1 MACGRIA
8 LERCGFDIEK
18 YYASEIDKYAIKV
31 AKANYPDIIHI
42 GDVCN
47 VTAEDYQDI
56 DLLMGGSPCQGFSFA
71 GKKLNFDDP
80 RSALFFE
87 FVRILQE
94 VRPKYFLL
102 ENVRMKKEYQDIIT
116 EHLGVEPIM
125 INSALVSAQNRVR
138 LYWTNIPNVEQPEDR
153 GIILRDVL
161 EEYPNDHVKMSDTFV
176 TRQQGKSC
184 LTDMTKHK
192 ASNLS
197 AMEYVK
203 NGRQGDYIACDEN
216 GKPVETVYQYVE
228 HPNYYQFDVSGK
240 GYNSQQD
247 RIRKTE
253 AKSNTLAAG
262 HASIPKVVTRQV
274 SMTEVRTD
282 EANQIRYENRRKHGY
297 DWSPRQLRHLVER
310 TDNKSNAIT
319 PSLTKQHIIKEES
332 AGIWGYPRGVRTSG
346 MKDKNGK
353 TPAVT
358 GSSWQTNNFLSDGIS
373 YRKLT
378 PVECERLQTIPDNY
392 TNYVSNTQRYKMIGN
407 GWTVEVIRHIFK
419 NMKPPTNKVT
429 SDRKNLNTSLI
440 VR

>member
-18 YYASEIDKYAIKV
+18 YYASEIDKYAIEV

-203 NGRQGDYIACDEN
+203 NGRQGDYIACDED
-216 GKPVETVYQYVE
+216 GRPVETVYQYVE

-262 HASIPKVVTRQV
+262 HASIPKVVVGAALRARSKNRDGTRV
-274 SMTEVRTD
+274 EWKTEKPQQSLELRKD
-282 EANQIRYENRRKHGY
+282 EKAN
-297 DWSPRQLRHLVER
+297 
-310 TDNKSNAIT
+310 
-319 PSLTKQHIIKEES
+319 SLS
-332 AGIWGYPRGVRTSG
+332 SVY
-346 MKDKNGK
+346 KD
-353 TPAVT
+353 
-358 GSSWQTNNFLSDGIS
+358 SLLSDGIS